1 MEIGV
6 DCACGVGYSE
16 VGADSQ
22 VVQNRHNRPIS
33 AHFLDV

>member
-22 VVQNRHNRPIS
+22 VVQNRQCS
-33 AHFLDV
+33 APG

>member
-16 VGADSQ
+16 VSADSQ
-22 VVQNRHNRPIS
+22 VVQNRQLTQR
-33 AHFLDV
+33 